1 MLPFFVETRKWWRLT
16 SPRLLDVSSGLSPLI
31 MFSKKNSIPN
41 MFMMDSTGKA
51 QNLYG
56 LLNRLS
62 VAPHAVWGI
71 TSLFALY
78 VVGRFVHS

>member
-1 MLPFFVETRKWWRLT
+1 
-16 SPRLLDVSSGLSPLI
+16 